1 MSVIHTAQSLVRIP
15 SVNPACDASGAGEAE
30 VVRWLTAWAEQHRLS
45 WRTEEVTQG
54 RSNIVF
60 QVSGGRPAGPRLLFN
75 GHMDTVAA
83 HGMKISPFAGELR
96 DGRLWGRGA
105 ADMKGPLA
113 CMLHAMARLQKERA
127 DWRGTVTLAC
137 VVDEEI
143 GFAGIRHFL
152 RNPAAHDFAIV
163 GEPTSFQVVRGCKGF
178 LRFSIRARGRAAHS
192 SRPEKGANAISAMAH
207 ACVRLEQFFADEL
220 RARSHPT
227 LGSSTGSIGTICGGS
242 GINVVADL
250 CELAVDVRLVPG
262 QSWVDTYSR
271 IQEVAAI
278 ALPGIAWE
286 FDAEPTVDLPFCLES
301 DHPFVTA
308 ACEAFGLADSQVVDF
323 SCDAS
328 KIAAAGIPCVIY
340 GPGNIE
346 EAHTVDESISIADL
360 ERGVEDYVRF
370 AKELLKI

>member
-1 MSVIHTAQSLVRIP
+1 MSVIHTAQALVRIP
-15 SVNPACDASGAGEAE
+15 SVNPACDSSGTGEAE
-30 VVRWLTAWAEQHRLS
+30 VVRWLASWAERHGLS
-45 WRTEEVTQG
+45 WSTEEVAQG
-54 RSNIVF
+54 RSNMVF
-60 QVSGGRPAGPRLLFN
+60 QVSGSRPTGPHLLFN

-83 HGMKISPFAGELR
+83 HGMEIAPFAGELR

-127 DWRGTVTLAC
+127 DWQGTVTLAC

-143 GFAGIRHFL
+143 GFTGIRHFL
-152 RNPAAHDFAIV
+152 RNPAAYDCAIV

-207 ACVRLEQFFADEL
+207 ACLRMEEFFADEL
-220 RARSHPT
+220 LECCHPV

-242 GINVVADL
+242 GINVVANL

-286 FDAEPTVDLPFCLES
+286 FDANPAVDIPFCLES
-301 DHPFVTA
+301 DHPFVMA
-308 ACEAFGLADSQVVDF
+308 ACEACGSSDSQVVDF

-360 ERGVEDYVRF
+360 EHGVEDYVRF
-370 AKELLKI
+370 AKELLRI